1 MTIYFD
7 HNATTP
13 VDPAVVEA
21 MLPYFTRLFG
31 NPSSVHGFGREA
43 RQAVDHARQQLADL
57 LSVHATQV
65 IFTSGGTEANNLAI
79 EGVSG
84 NGALLV
90 SAIEHPSV
98 LLPAKKMAGAGK
110 RLLIAAVDALGQIDF
125 ERLEQML
132 AAEDVDLV
140 SVMLANNETGVVQ
153 DLPRIAVLAKR
164 YGALLHSDV
173 AQAIGRIEVD
183 FAALGVDM
191 MTLSGQKINGPKGI
205 GALIVDRRVDIQ
217 PLLLG
222 GGQEGGLRAGTEN
235 VAAIV
240 GLGVAAELAGQRQP
254 ERQQTLTALRLY
266 LESALRQLPAVT
278 IFAEAAERLPN
289 TTYLAVAGI
298 DGETLAMSLAE
309 NGCALASGS
318 ACASGGRAP
327 SHVLQAMGIAPE
339 LAVCALRISLGDS
352 NREQDIDYFIAA
364 LRAQIDALM
373 PSDWLAVSC

>member
-352 NREQDIDYFIAA
+352 NREQDIDYFIAT